1 MSSDEV
7 DVSDFLFDEKVSEDS
22 LLADNVS
29 VTVVWVSG
37 TSTLSL
43 LFKEPR
49 NSSEIRKML
58 V

>member
-37 TSTLSL
+37 TSKLSM
-43 LFKEPR
+43 LFNEPR
-49 NSSEIRKML
+49 NSFENKNIL